1 MRERGYVVEP
11 PATITNNPIPP
22 PRVGAFLALSKKKI
36 LIPKKQEFG
45 RQNLLLQFILQQCLT
60 LIHIR
65 YVTGNKQHRDSERS
79 RELQQPHTDSNVGAR
94 CREVREVEVESQHGI
109 PHIQRGVRGVHRRRG
124 YRSVHQ
130 DEDKRDVEVRWHHE
144 RNTRRCQ
151 RGHCDV
157 ALDAHLSRSRQG
169 QLV

>member
-11 PATITNNPIPP
+11 PATITDNPIPP
-22 PRVGAFLALSKKKI
+22 PRVGAFLALSKNQVAHSKKTRVWQAEPAGTSNI
-36 LIPKKQEFG
+36 VSMSNSNPKHNGKE
-45 RQNLLLQFILQQCLT
+45 R
-60 LIHIR
+60 
-65 YVTGNKQHRDSERS
+65 KEHREPDCS
-79 RELQQPHTDSNVGAR
+79 RELQQPYTDSNVGAR

-109 PHIQRGVRGVHRRRG
+109 PHIQGGVRGVHPRRG

-169 QLV
+169 RFV